1 MTLPGPT
8 AETRRPRLTVAPE
21 GTRHTVQKSKVERCT
36 VVILGA
42 GGDLTRRK
50 LLPALYYLAD
60 QKLLPDAFA
69 LLGVGRD
76 AMSDTAFADSMRKAL
91 DASDEIREVKET
103 TWAWLASRIHYA
115 AGDLASVEVYS
126 EIGRR
131 LDEIETGVHVESRNR
146 MFYLAIPPSVFET
159 TLTHLSSSGLAPKTL
174 SAADRPWY
182 RVVIEKPFG
191 RSLETARAL
200 NHVVLDRL
208 REHQVYRIDHYL
220 GKETVQNI
228 LVFRFANPIF
238 EPLWNR
244 QYIKQVQIT
253 VAERVGVETRGKYYE
268 EAGVIRDMFQN
279 HLLQLL
285 ALAAMEPPIAFRA
298 DDVRDE
304 KVKVLRSLRP
314 LLADGDPPVALGQY
328 SSATNGERTMPGYR
342 DEENVSAESV
352 TPTFAAIR
360 FDIDNWRWRHVP
372 FYLRSGKRL
381 PERTS
386 EIAIQF
392 RSPPVLMFG
401 QTELEE
407 NWPSVLVM
415 RVQPDEGISL
425 RFHVKTPGAGN
436 QLTPEFE
443 ITPVDMDFSYDEA
456 FGDEAP
462 PAYQTLLLDCM
473 LGDATLFT
481 RSDEVEVAWQIIDPL
496 LHYFEERGRTTL
508 PQYAAGTWGPD
519 EAHDLLDRAGTKWRS
534 VKMKE
539 AG

>member
-1 MTLPGPT
+1 MIPPG
-8 AETRRPRLTVAPE
+8 TRRPRLTVAPE
-21 GTRHTVQKSKVERCT
+21 GTRHTVKKSKVDRCT

-42 GGDLTRRK
+42 GGDLTKRK
-50 LLPALYYLAD
+50 LLPALYYLAEH
-60 QKLLPDAFA
+60 KMLPDAFA
-69 LLGVGRD
+69 MLGVGRD
-76 AMSDTAFADSMRKAL
+76 AMSDAAFADSMRKAL
-91 DASDEIREVKET
+91 DTSDEIREVDES
-103 TWAWLASRIHYA
+103 TWAWLASRIHYT
-115 AGDLASVEVYS
+115 AGDLASTEVYA

-131 LDEIETGVHVESRNR
+131 LDEIETGVHVEARNR

-159 TLTHLSSSGLAPKTL
+159 TLKHLSSSGLAPRTP
-174 SAADRPWY
+174 SAAARPWY

-200 NHVVLDRL
+200 NRIVLDRL
-208 REHQVYRIDHYL
+208 HEHQVYRIDHYL

-314 LLADGDPPVALGQY
+314 LLAEGDPPVALGQY
-328 SSATNGERTMPGYR
+328 SSATSGENRIPGYR
-342 DEENVSAESV
+342 EEENVSADSV

-392 RSPPVLMFG
+392 RSPPLLMFG
-401 QTELEE
+401 QKELEE

-425 RFHVKTPGAGN
+425 RFHVKTPGAEN

-443 ITPVDMDFSYDEA
+443 IMPVDMDFSYQEA

-496 LHYFEERGRTTL
+496 LHYYEERRSTAL
-508 PQYAAGTWGPD
+508 PQYAAGSWGPI

-534 VKMKE
+534 IKMKE
-539 AG
+539 PD

>member
-1 MTLPGPT
+1 MKAPHVSPHLAVPARPSHWHGRADGCT
-8 AETRRPRLTVAPE
+8 A
-21 GTRHTVQKSKVERCT
+21 
-36 VVILGA
+36 VILGA
-42 GGDLTRRK
+42 GGDLMRRK
-50 LLPALYYLAD
+50 LMPALYSLARER
-60 QKLLPDAFA
+60 LLPERFG

-76 AMSDTAFADSMRKAL
+76 PMTDSAFALSMREAL
-91 DASDEIREVKET
+91 GKSDEIKAVDDA
-103 TWAWLASRIHYA
+103 TWGWLEQRVRYVH
-115 AGDLASVEVYS
+115 GDLAAPDAYERMGTCLA
-126 EIGRR
+126 EMERELPEG
-131 LDEIETGVHVESRNR
+131 ERNR
-146 MFYLAIPPSVFET
+146 LFYLAIPPSVFET
-159 TLTHLSSSGLAPKTL
+159 TITHLSSSGVAPRIPVRE
-174 SAADRPWY
+174 SRPWA
-182 RVVIEKPFG
+182 RIVIEKPFG

-200 NHVVLDRL
+200 NCLVLDRFA
-208 REHQVYRIDHYL
+208 EHQVYRIDHYL

-253 VAERVGVETRGKYYE
+253 VAETVGVETRGRYYE

-285 ALAAMEPPIAFRA
+285 SLAAMEPPIAFRA

-314 LLADGDPPVALGQY
+314 VLSSHDPPIVLGQY
-328 SSATNGERTMPGYR
+328 AGAEAEGKKIPGYR
-342 DEENVSAESV
+342 EEANVAPDSR

-381 PERTS
+381 PERVS

-401 QTELEE
+401 QRELEE
-407 NWPSVLVM
+407 TQPSVLVM

-425 RFHVKTPGAGN
+425 RFQVKTPGASN
-436 QLTPEFE
+436 QLTPAFE
-443 ITPVDMDFSYDEA
+443 ITPVVMDFTYAEV
-456 FGDEAP
+456 FENHTP

-481 RSDEVEVAWQIIDPL
+481 RSDEVEVAWQVTDPIL
-496 LHYFEERGRTTL
+496 KHFESVDTSQL
-508 PQYAAGTWGPD
+508 PQYPAGSWGPA
-519 EAHDLLDRAGTKWRS
+519 EATKMLERSGSRWR
-534 VKMKE
+534 
-539 AG
+539 

>member
-1 MTLPGPT
+1 MTGGSPSAQVKHT
-8 AETRRPRLTVAPE
+8 RLTVAPE
-21 GTRHTVQKSKVERCT
+21 GSRHTVAKTRVERCT

-50 LLPALYYLAD
+50 LMPALYSLAAH
-60 QKLLPDAFA
+60 KLLPDGFT
-69 LLGVGRD
+69 LVGVGRD
-76 AMSDTAFADSMRKAL
+76 RMTREEFAEAMRKGIE
-91 DASDEIREVKET
+91 SSGEIREINAET
-103 TWAWLASRIHYA
+103 WEWMRSRIHYA
-115 AGDLASVEVYS
+115 AGDLASAQVYTDIGGCLEGIERGVPVEQ
-126 EIGRR
+126 
-131 LDEIETGVHVESRNR
+131 RNR

-159 TLTHLSSSGLAPKTL
+159 TLTHLSDSGLAPRTF
-174 SAADRPWY
+174 SPEERPWY

-200 NHVVLDRL
+200 NRTVLDRIH
-208 REHQVYRIDHYL
+208 EHQVYRIDHYL

-244 QYIKQVQIT
+244 QYIKKVQIT
-253 VAERVGVETRGKYYE
+253 VAETVGIETRGKYYE
-268 EAGVIRDMFQN
+268 ESGVIRDMFQN

-285 ALAAMEPPIAFRA
+285 SLAAMEPPIAFRA

-314 LLADGDPPVALGQY
+314 LLADGVPPVTIAQY
-328 SSATNGERTMPGYR
+328 AGAEQNGAAVRGYR
-342 DEENVSAESV
+342 EEDNVAPNSM
-352 TPTFAAIR
+352 TPTFASIR

-372 FYLRSGKRL
+372 FFVRSGKRL

-401 QTELEE
+401 QKELEG

-425 RFHVKTPGAGN
+425 RFHVKSPGAGT

-443 ITPVDMDFSYDEA
+443 ITPVDMDFSYAEA
-456 FGDEAP
+456 FGDETP

-481 RSDEVEVAWQIIDPL
+481 RSDEVEVAWATIDPL
-496 LHYFEERGRTTL
+496 IHYFDDR
-508 PQYAAGTWGPD
+508 PQSDMLTYPAGTWPATG
-519 EAHDLLDRAGTKWRS
+519 LW
-534 VKMKE
+534 
-539 AG
+539 

>member
-1 MTLPGPT
+1 MTT
-8 AETRRPRLTVAPE
+8 ERVASEVRHTRLTVAPE
-21 GTRHTVQKSKVERCT
+21 GTRHTIKRSKVERCT

-42 GGDLTRRK
+42 AGDLARRK
-50 LLPALYYLAD
+50 LLPALYSLAEL
-60 QKLLPDAFA
+60 KLLPKDFA

-76 AMSDTAFADSMRKAL
+76 AMTREAFADSMRAAL
-91 DASDEIREVKET
+91 ESSDEVDTLETEAWNWLRE
-103 TWAWLASRIHYA
+103 RMHYS
-115 AGDLASVEVYS
+115 AGDLSARKTY
-126 EIGRR
+126 
-131 LDEIETGVHVESRNR
+131 DEIARTLESIEHGVPVDQRNR
-146 MFYLAIPPSVFET
+146 MFYLAIPPSIFEA
-159 TLTHLSSSGLAPKTL
+159 TLTHISESGLAPRTN
-174 SAADRPWY
+174 SPDDRPWY

-200 NHVVLDRL
+200 NETVLDRL
-208 REHQVYRIDHYL
+208 HEHQVYRIDHYL

-244 QYIKQVQIT
+244 QYIKKVEIT
-253 VAERVGVETRGKYYE
+253 VAESVGIGSRGKYFE

-285 ALAAMEPPIAFRA
+285 SLAAMEPPIAFRA

-304 KVKVLRSLRP
+304 KVKVLRSVRP
-314 LLADGDPPVALGQY
+314 LLADGDPPAIIAQY
-328 SSATNGERTMPGYR
+328 GAGEVDGARVPGYR
-342 DEENVSAESV
+342 EEENVAADSM
-352 TPTFAAIR
+352 TPTFASIR

-372 FYLRSGKRL
+372 FFLKSGKRL
-381 PERTS
+381 PKRTS

-401 QTELEE
+401 QRELET
-407 NWPSVLVM
+407 NWPSVLIM

-425 RFHVKTPGAGN
+425 RFHVKSPGTGN

-443 ITPVDMDFSYDEA
+443 ITPVDMDFSYAEA
-456 FGDEAP
+456 FGDESP

-481 RSDEVEVAWQIIDPL
+481 RSDEVEIAWEIIDPL
-496 LHYFEERGRTTL
+496 IRYFEDRRSREISK
-508 PQYAAGTWGPD
+508 YAASTWPA
-519 EAHDLLDRAGTKWRS
+519 EVHA
-534 VKMKE
+534 
-539 AG
+539 

>member
-1 MTLPGPT
+1 MTSPEVRHTHL
-8 AETRRPRLTVAPE
+8 RVAPE
-21 GTRHTVQKSKVERCT
+21 GTRHTMRKMKVERCT

-50 LLPALYYLAD
+50 LMPALYSLAEH
-60 QKLLPDAFA
+60 KLLPPGFA

-76 AMSDTAFADSMRKAL
+76 SMTDAAFAESMRAAL
-91 DASDEIREVKET
+91 DASDEIREVQSE
-103 TWAWLASRIHYA
+103 AWDWMEGRLHYA
-115 AGDLASVEVYS
+115 SGDLSTPGVYAEV
-126 EIGRR
+126 GRR
-131 LDEIETGVHVESRNR
+131 LEEIERGVPVDQRNR
-146 MFYLAIPPSVFET
+146 MFYLAVPPSVFET
-159 TLTHLSSSGLAPKTL
+159 TLTHLSETGLAPRTARQ
-174 SAADRPWY
+174 SDRPWH

-200 NHVVLDRL
+200 NRTVLDRL
-208 REHQVYRIDHYL
+208 GEHQVYRIDHYL

-244 QYIKQVQIT
+244 QYVKRVQIT
-253 VAERVGVETRGKYYE
+253 VAESVGIGSRGKYFE

-285 ALAAMEPPIAFRA
+285 SLAAMEPPIAFRA

-314 LLADGDPPVALGQY
+314 LLAQDDPPAMIAQY
-328 SSATNGERTMPGYR
+328 SAGVVDGQTVPGYR
-342 DEENVSAESV
+342 EEDNVSPESV
-352 TPTFAAIR
+352 TPTFASIR

-372 FYLRSGKRL
+372 FFLRSGKRL
-381 PERTS
+381 PERCS
-386 EIAIQF
+386 EIAIHF

-401 QTELEE
+401 QHDLEKR
-407 NWPSVLVM
+407 WPSVLVM

-425 RFHVKTPGAGN
+425 RFHVKSPGAGN

-443 ITPVDMDFSYDEA
+443 ITPVDMDFSYAEA
-456 FGDEAP
+456 FGDQTP

-481 RSDEVEVAWQIIDPL
+481 RSDEVEVAWEIIDPL
-496 LHYFEERGRTTL
+496 IHYFEDRAGRDI
-508 PQYAAGTWGPD
+508 PQYAAATWPAG
-519 EAHDLLDRAGTKWRS
+519 AHR
-534 VKMKE
+534 
-539 AG
+539 

>member
-1 MTLPGPT
+1 MSSGGASQEVRHTK
-8 AETRRPRLTVAPE
+8 LTVAPE
-21 GTRHTVQKSKVERCT
+21 GTRHSIRRARVERCT

-42 GGDLTRRK
+42 AGDLARRK
-50 LLPALYYLAD
+50 LLPALYSLAELR
-60 QKLLPDAFA
+60 LLPDGFA

-76 AMSDTAFADSMRKAL
+76 AMSREAFAASMREAL
-91 DASDEIREVKET
+91 ESSDEIDAVEPG
-103 TWAWLASRIHYA
+103 AWEWLCERMHYA
-115 AGDLASVEVYS
+115 SGDLAAGETYAGITRAL
-126 EIGRR
+126 ET
-131 LDEIETGVHVESRNR
+131 IEHGVPVDQRNR
-146 MFYLAIPPSVFET
+146 MFYLAVPPSIFEP
-159 TLTHLSSSGLAPKTL
+159 TLTHVSESGLAPRTL
-174 SAADRPWY
+174 QAAERPWY

-200 NHVVLDRL
+200 NRTVLDRL
-208 REHQVYRIDHYL
+208 HEHQVYRIDHYL

-244 QYIKQVQIT
+244 QYIKKVEIT
-253 VAERVGVETRGKYYE
+253 VAESVGIGSRGKYFE

-285 ALAAMEPPIAFRA
+285 SLAAMEPPIAFRA

-304 KVKVLRSLRP
+304 KVKVLRSVRP
-314 LLADGDPPVALGQY
+314 LLE
-328 SSATNGERTMPGYR
+328 NGEPPAFLAQYAAGEVDGARVPGYR
-342 DEENVSAESV
+342 EEDNVAADSV
-352 TPTFAAIR
+352 TPTFASIR

-372 FYLRSGKRL
+372 FYLKSGKRL
-381 PERTS
+381 PRRTS
-386 EIAIQF
+386 EISIQF

-401 QTELEE
+401 QRELET

-425 RFHVKTPGAGN
+425 RFHVKSPGTGN

-443 ITPVDMDFSYDEA
+443 ITPVDMDFSYAEA
-456 FGDEAP
+456 FGDESP

-481 RSDEVEVAWQIIDPL
+481 RSDEVEIAWQIIDPL
-496 LHYFEERGRTTL
+496 IHYFEDRRSRGITR
-508 PQYAAGTWGPD
+508 YAAATWPA
-519 EAHDLLDRAGTKWRS
+519 EVPS
-534 VKMKE
+534 
-539 AG
+539 

>member
-1 MTLPGPT
+1 MT
-8 AETRRPRLTVAPE
+8 AERASPEVRHTRLTVAPE
-21 GTRHTVQKSKVERCT
+21 GTRHSIRRARVERCT

-42 GGDLTRRK
+42 GGDLARRK
-50 LLPALYYLAD
+50 LLPALYSLAEL
-60 QKLLPDAFA
+60 KLLPDGFA

-76 AMSDTAFADSMRKAL
+76 AMSGEAFAESMRTAL
-91 DASDEIREVKET
+91 EASDEVDKVEPET
-103 TWAWLASRIHYA
+103 WDWLCKRMHYT
-115 AGDLASVEVYS
+115 AGDLAAPTTYG
-126 EIGRR
+126 EIART
-131 LDEIETGVHVESRNR
+131 LESIERGVPVDQRNR
-146 MFYLAIPPSVFET
+146 MFYLAIPPSIFEA
-159 TLTHLSSSGLAPKTL
+159 TLTHVSESGLAPRTFTP
-174 SAADRPWY
+174 AERPWY

-191 RSLETARAL
+191 RSLETAREL
-200 NHVVLDRL
+200 NRTVLDRL
-208 REHQVYRIDHYL
+208 HEHQVYRIDHYL

-244 QYIKQVQIT
+244 QYIKKVEIT
-253 VAERVGVETRGKYYE
+253 VAESVGIGSRGKYFE

-285 ALAAMEPPIAFRA
+285 SLAAMEPPIAFRA

-304 KVKVLRSLRP
+304 KVKVLRSVRP
-314 LLADGDPPVALGQY
+314 LLENGDPPAIVAQY
-328 SSATNGERTMPGYR
+328 AGGEVEGTRVPGYR
-342 DEENVSAESV
+342 DEENVAPDSV
-352 TPTFAAIR
+352 TPTFASIR

-381 PERTS
+381 PRRTS
-386 EIAIQF
+386 EISIQF

-401 QTELEE
+401 QRELET

-425 RFHVKTPGAGN
+425 RFHVKSPGTGN

-456 FGDEAP
+456 FGDETP

-481 RSDEVEVAWQIIDPL
+481 RSDEVEIAWQIIDPL
-496 LHYFEERGRTTL
+496 IRYFEDRKGRGISH
-508 PQYAAGTWGPD
+508 YAAATWPA
-519 EAHDLLDRAGTKWRS
+519 EAHP
-534 VKMKE
+534 
-539 AG
+539 

>member
-1 MTLPGPT
+1 MSQHQA
-8 AETRRPRLTVAPE
+8 AEVKHTRLTVAPE
-21 GTRHTVQKSKVERCT
+21 GSRHTIRRMKVERCT
-36 VVILGA
+36 MVILGA

-50 LLPALYYLAD
+50 LLPALYSLAEHR
-60 QKLLPDAFA
+60 LLPDGFS
-69 LLGVGRD
+69 LIGVGRD
-76 AMSDTAFADSMRKAL
+76 PMTDEAFAGAMRTAL
-91 DASDEIREVKET
+91 EESDEIGELNSG
-103 TWAWLASRIHYA
+103 TWDWMQGRIHYA
-115 AGDLASVEVYS
+115 AGDLSTSDVYR
-126 EIGRR
+126 EIGNC
-131 LDEIETGVHVESRNR
+131 LDEIEQGVPVDQRNR

-159 TLTHLSSSGLAPKTL
+159 TLTNLAESGLAPRTL
-174 SAADRPWY
+174 EAGERPWV

-200 NHVVLDRL
+200 NRTVLDRL
-208 REHQVYRIDHYL
+208 SEHQVYRIDHYL

-244 QYIKQVQIT
+244 QYIKKVQIT
-253 VAERVGVETRGKYYE
+253 VAESVGIGSRGKYFE

-314 LLADGDPPVALGQY
+314 LLADGDPPAVVAQY
-328 SSATNGERTMPGYR
+328 AAGEVDGAQVVGYR
-342 DEENVSAESV
+342 DEDNVAPDSV
-352 TPTFAAIR
+352 TPTFASIR

-372 FYLRSGKRL
+372 FFLRSGKRL

-401 QTELEE
+401 QQELET

-425 RFHVKTPGAGN
+425 RFHVKSPGAGN

-443 ITPVDMDFSYDEA
+443 ITPVDMDFSYSEA
-456 FGDEAP
+456 FGDETP

-481 RSDEVEVAWQIIDPL
+481 RSDEVEIAWQVIDPVI
-496 LHYFEERGRTTL
+496 HYFEDRKARDI
-508 PQYAAGTWGPD
+508 PKYPAASWPADTHP
-519 EAHDLLDRAGTKWRS
+519 
-534 VKMKE
+534 
-539 AG
+539 